1 MDVVADSSFVIAVA
15 SKRDKWHHSY
25 LEVYLAQ
32 QEPIYLPQPTLA
44 EIAHLVTRIDGN
56 RAMIGF
62 LKGLPRTQY
71 RVVPL
76 QDEDIVRA
84 TALLE
89 KYADSRVDTVDRRD
103 FSIVRPRHIEHFEL
117 LP

>member
-1 MDVVADSSFVIAVA
+1 MHVVADSSFVIAVA
-15 SKRDKWHHSY
+15 SSRDKWHRSC
-25 LEVYLAQ
+25 LEVYLPQ
-32 QEPIYLPQPTLA
+32 QEPIYLPQPTLS

-62 LKGLPRTQY
+62 LKGLARTQY

-84 TALLE
+84 TELLE
-89 KYADSRVDTVDRRD
+89 KYVDSRIDFVDAAIIALARR
-103 FSIVRPRHIEHFEL
+103 R
-117 LP
+117 